1 MANGSRDLL
10 PSSLA
15 DEHHARRSMKK
26 RRALGVSIL
35 CLVFFLG
42 SFFPSH
48 VPPDVPPPP
57 ALPVSTDDA
66 FPVMPSPPKI
76 LFDTINKLPASVR
89 TLKTFTSPR
98 VSAYTSH
105 AEQTDDT
112 PCIAA
117 SGLDLCAALAAGKI
131 RLPFHSGKSSS
142 DVPIACASNDFA
154 LGSRLWIKGLGVCKV
169 VDRMNTRYSGKRV
182 VDIYF
187 GFDYFGAKQFGIRRL
202 DITILD

>member
-15 DEHHARRSMKK
+15 DVHRARRSMKK
-26 RRALGVSIL
+26 RRALGVLIL

-42 SFFPSH
+42 SFFP
-48 VPPDVPPPP
+48 PRVPPPP
-57 ALPVSTDDA
+57 FLPASTDAA
-66 FPVMPSPPKI
+66 FPLIPTPPRI
-76 LFDTINKLPASVR
+76 LFDTMNEPPAVR
-89 TLKTFTSPR
+89 TLRTFTSPR

-105 AEQTDDT
+105 AAQTDDT
-112 PCIAA
+112 PCLSA
-117 SGLDLCAALAAGKI
+117 SGLDLCAALEAGKI
-131 RLPFHSGKSSS
+131 RLPFYSGKSSP

-154 LGSRLWIKGLGVCKV
+154 LGSQLWIKGIGLCKV